1 MGASSFFLQSNYIFL
16 AFLAP
21 ILLLLLLIK
30 QRDKLV
36 KSKKLPPGP
45 SKLPLIGNL
54 HQLRDLPHRSI
65 QRLSDEH
72 GPLMFLQLGSI
83 PTLVIS
89 SADMAREIYKTHGL
103 VFSGRPALYAA
114 KKLSYNLSALTFA
127 PYGEYW
133 REVRKIVILELL
145 SAKRVQSFQAVRDEE
160 VALMLDSIARSSG
173 PPVNLSELILVLTN
187 NIVCRV
193 TFGKKQDGGEDKSR
207 SRFHEILRETQ
218 DLLGGFCIADF
229 FPWMGWF
236 NKFNGLETRLEKN
249 FGELDEFID
258 KVIEKHLD
266 PRRPEPEHED
276 LVDVLLG
283 VQKDSNQSIALSNDQ
298 IKGVLTDLFIA
309 GTDTSSATI
318 VWIMAELIRNP
329 SVMQRAQ
336 AEVREAIKGKE
347 RVKEAHLPKLT
358 YLKSVVKEGLRL
370 HPPAPLLVPK
380 ETLENC
386 TIEGYNIPTKTRVFV
401 NAKSI
406 GTDPKYWKNQNEF
419 QPERFL
425 DSSVD
430 FRGQHYQLLPFGA
443 GRRGC
448 PGMNFAILVIE
459 LAIANLLHRFDWEL
473 PPGIRRQDLDMQ
485 EAFGLTMHKKVP
497 LCLVPNPVAL

>member
-1 MGASSFFLQSNYIFL
+1 MGLYYYIHVDMGASSFFLQSNCIFL

-36 KSKKLPPGP
+36 QSKNLPPGP

-173 PPVNLSELILVLTN
+173 PPVNLSELILLLTN

-207 SRFHEILRETQ
+207 SRFHEVLHETQ
-218 DLLGGFCIADF
+218 DLLGGFCMADF
-229 FPWMGWF
+229 FPWMGWL

-258 KVIEKHLD
+258 KVIEEHLD

-298 IKGVLTDLFIA
+298 IKGVLTVLSFFSVNNVINATLLSLKLPIIILFLFY
-309 GTDTSSATI
+309 TNYSTI
-318 VWIMAELIRNP
+318 SLVVQLIV
-329 SVMQRAQ
+329 S
-336 AEVREAIKGKE
+336 
-347 RVKEAHLPKLT
+347 
-358 YLKSVVKEGLRL
+358 
-370 HPPAPLLVPK
+370 
-380 ETLENC
+380 
-386 TIEGYNIPTKTRVFV
+386 
-401 NAKSI
+401 
-406 GTDPKYWKNQNEF
+406 
-419 QPERFL
+419 
-425 DSSVD
+425 
-430 FRGQHYQLLPFGA
+430 
-443 GRRGC
+443 
-448 PGMNFAILVIE
+448 
-459 LAIANLLHRFDWEL
+459 
-473 PPGIRRQDLDMQ
+473 
-485 EAFGLTMHKKVP
+485 
-497 LCLVPNPVAL
+497 